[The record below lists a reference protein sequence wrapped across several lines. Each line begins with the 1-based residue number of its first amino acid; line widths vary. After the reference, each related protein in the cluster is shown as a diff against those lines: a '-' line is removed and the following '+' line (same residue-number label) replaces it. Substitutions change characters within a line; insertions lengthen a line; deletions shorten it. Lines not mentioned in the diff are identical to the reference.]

1 MNDFSNKTKLLTVI
15 ANAEYSDYLL
25 DVMKKAGLPGCTKL
39 VGKTQDKIE
48 KRETNDLQCI
58 LLSIININP
67 DKIIRM
73 ISDATLQNCNLNV
86 MVLLFNVFDF
96 EIKDIKC
103 SQDRSNQMEPKMKLI
118 ATIVNR
124 IYTEELMSAARQA
137 GAQGGTIIEAKG
149 TGTEEDATF
158 FGIRLTP
165 EKEILLILATVE
177 DSPQIVE
184 TIKNQS
190 VFKERGNGIVFTMN
204 VEELFF
210 FN

>member
-1 MNDFSNKTKLLTVI
+1 
-15 ANAEYSDYLL
+15 
-25 DVMKKAGLPGCTKL
+25 
-39 VGKTQDKIE
+39 
-48 KRETNDLQCI
+48 
-58 LLSIININP
+58 
-67 DKIIRM
+67 
-73 ISDATLQNCNLNV
+73 
-86 MVLLFNVFDF
+86 
-96 EIKDIKC
+96 
-103 SQDRSNQMEPKMKLI
+103 MEPKMKLI